1 MIRIAISLL
10 ALFDWDE
17 GGILWNLRSNLRVFI
32 RDILNLLSL
41 LRLKRLESLDSLR
54 LRRLREGLKLRLRLI
69 LKLILSLW
77 LIYWLNLWLELTLIF
92 DLPWN
97 LGLNRWPL
105 NLLDITVRIL
115 KKLLIF
121 AQLAVLIFLSFY
133 FSLFWPA
140 FFNYSLM
147 IAIPYWGLL
156 KFWLEL
162 ALILFKF
169 DWIFKFC
176 WFAVSWLL
184 AVIKLVLISDLL
196 LILLERL
203 ELPASMLLWYFL
215 SYSISFLKTFNSL
228 YNS

>member
-1 MIRIAISLL
+1 MLWLNRYKLIIICRLYLLLYLLILNRLLILNILILLNRIGVISLIRIAISLL

-133 FSLFWPA
+133 FFFVLTCFFQLFIDDR
-140 FFNYSLM
+140 YSLLR
-147 IAIPYWGLL
+147 IA
-156 KFWLEL
+156 
-162 ALILFKF
+162 
-169 DWIFKFC
+169 
-176 WFAVSWLL
+176 
-184 AVIKLVLISDLL
+184 
-196 LILLERL
+196 
-203 ELPASMLLWYFL
+203 
-215 SYSISFLKTFNSL
+215 
-228 YNS
+228 